1 VSASALERQGSAIHG
16 PPWRPGIG
24 SGAVGY
30 VVRMARPDETQGDD
44 TQADHRARS
53 GHTRE
58 GGGGEPVPA
67 DDPRDES
74 VAGEDAGTAA
84 EKSTPPTEGPAA
96 AGALPG

>member
-1 VSASALERQGSAIHG
+1 
-16 PPWRPGIG
+16 
-24 SGAVGY
+24 
-30 VVRMARPDETQGDD
+30 MAPADD
-44 TQADHRARS
+44 TQDDDTRADDTRADSTRADDTRADDTRADDS
-53 GHTRE
+53 QAREPSAHTRE

-74 VAGEDAGTAA
+74 VVGEDAGTAA